1 MGKWREAFEHARP
14 SEGDTEY
21 GRQYSFGPPASAEQL
36 AAAEAALGAK
46 LPAEVRELLSEFNG
60 VWKTTE
66 VDRRMGYEPSI
77 LYLDIN
83 HMSMDVPEYFRTCG
97 NPLPSEDDLRKV
109 VFFCQSNGFADL
121 WGVCL
126 GDVCELKAHQIVRL
140 DHEVGE
146 LEPCADNLY
155 EFVRDHKK

>member
-1 MGKWREAFEHARP
+1 MGKWREAFEYGRP
-14 SEGDTEY
+14 SEEDREY
-21 GRQYSFGPPASAEQL
+21 GCQYSFGPPATAEQL
-36 AAAEAALGAK
+36 AVAEAALDVK

-60 VWKTTE
+60 IWYTIE

-77 LYLDIN
+77 LYLDLN
-83 HMSMDVPEYFRTCG
+83 HLSMDVPEYFRTCG

-109 VFFCQSNGFADL
+109 VFFYQSNGFADL

-126 GDVCELKAHQIVRL
+126 EDVCEFHSHQVVKL

-155 EFVRDHKK
+155 EFVRDRKK